1 MSKVSAPH
9 AARGGAAATRV
20 GPGRAIASLWTAL
33 AWAAAAL
40 VTPAPA
46 AAAEAAYPTKPITLV
61 NPYAAGGPA
70 DLLARSLARGLEQ
83 SLGQPVIVE
92 NKAGGGASIG
102 TGYVARA
109 RPDGY
114 TLLLGT
120 SAGHVVTP
128 LMQKTPYDG
137 VGGFAFSS
145 IVAVQPIML
154 AVNPALGVKSIAELV
169 KRAKAEPGRLSYG
182 SAGVGGATH
191 LGAELFQQAAG
202 IKLNH
207 IPYPGASQAINDV
220 VGGQLDMV
228 MLNLSASLPFIRQGR
243 LVALGYAA
251 PKRSPLMPD
260 VPTLD
265 EAGVAGAQ
273 SATWYSLAAPAGTP
287 QAIVQTLSDAVR
299 RVNGDPQYRRA
310 MQDQA
315 IELMAS
321 TPQQAQAYVQKD
333 RDDMQALLGRLGL
346 LAR

>member
-1 MSKVSAPH
+1 MNGRRPSRRR
-9 AARGGAAATRV
+9 AARVASLLLALAAAAFAQ
-20 GPGRAIASLWTAL
+20 PA
-33 AWAAAAL
+33 AWAAD
-40 VTPAPA
+40 V
-46 AAAEAAYPTKPITLV
+46 AYPNKPITLV

-83 SLGQPVIVE
+83 RLGQPVIVE

-109 RPDGY
+109 KPDGY

-137 VGGFAFSS
+137 VDGFAFCSV
-145 IVAVQPIML
+145 VAVQPIML
-154 AVNPALGVKSIAELV
+154 AVNPALGVKTVGELV
-169 KRAKAEPGRLSYG
+169 KRARAEPGRLSYG

-202 IKLNH
+202 VKLNH

-220 VGGQLDMV
+220 VGGQIDMV

-251 PKRSPLMPD
+251 AKRSPLMPD

-287 QAIVQTLSDAVR
+287 EAVVQRLSDAVR
-299 RVNGDPQYRRA
+299 QVNEDPQYRRT

-315 IELMAS
+315 IELMGL
-321 TPQQAQAYVQKD
+321 TPQQAQAYVEKD
-333 RDDMQALLGRLGL
+333 RGDMQALLGRLGL
-346 LAR
+346 LAK